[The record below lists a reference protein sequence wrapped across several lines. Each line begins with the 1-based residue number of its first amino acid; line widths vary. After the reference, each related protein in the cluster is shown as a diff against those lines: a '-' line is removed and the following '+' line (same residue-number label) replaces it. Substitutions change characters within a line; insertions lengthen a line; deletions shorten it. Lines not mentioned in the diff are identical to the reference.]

1 ALPLGSTP
9 EMTWADVWQYLGD
22 CVDLLMAA
30 STDERPEVA
39 RRAAK
44 RLPRILSQ
52 FIAQGHHVRGLPH
65 LRAIVDRVLSG
76 DDIFNVTELADSMT
90 WCRRALRGETNEGG
104 DDTNASVIAALTEL
118 IARLQR
124 ADFPTRMRLW
134 VGGWSLDLDNT
145 AAPSAT
151 SEQAIHSLAQEACN
165 QPALLTTHLVNWL
178 SIEAAQAGRFLH
190 YLGSL
195 DESGHFRQLIRQ
207 LGMRDNGAQGFMLY
221 IAGWCVRDQQSA
233 RGFFHEAASDD
244 RTSPKAILFGALEI
258 DEPDTGA
265 ERITRLLAGNR
276 IDNEQIEQVLAGR
289 WIQRVSDSALVPL
302 LELMAGSD
310 MEAAPQ
316 IPHLLF
322 FRLHERE
329 LTSGPLADF
338 AWRYLEA
345 HPVMN
350 RHLGNYYSDELA
362 ARLVPLD
369 TERGFALLDRLVR
382 DDRSGERWNPL
393 ASCPQLEFWNA
404 LTRVDRGRVLLTL
417 LEAARVGGDM
427 RWTVQ
432 WHLPNLVDLVRD
444 AALLGDYAIRGEEEA
459 FTVCEAITGGRPGF
473 WPIAFRLVDL

>member
-1 ALPLGSTP
+1 
-9 EMTWADVWQYLGD
+9 
-22 CVDLLMAA
+22 
-30 STDERPEVA
+30 
-39 RRAAK
+39 
-44 RLPRILSQ
+44 
-52 FIAQGHHVRGLPH
+52 
-65 LRAIVDRVLSG
+65 
-76 DDIFNVTELADSMT
+76 
-90 WCRRALRGETNEGG
+90 
-104 DDTNASVIAALTEL
+104 
-118 IARLQR
+118 
-124 ADFPTRMRLW
+124 
-134 VGGWSLDLDNT
+134 
-145 AAPSAT
+145 
-151 SEQAIHSLAQEACN
+151 
-165 QPALLTTHLVNWL
+165 
-178 SIEAAQAGRFLH
+178 
-190 YLGSL
+190 
-195 DESGHFRQLIRQ
+195 QLIRQ

-393 ASCPQLEFWNA
+393 ASRPQLEFWNA

-473 WPIAFRLVDL
+473 WPIAFRLVDLYPANQDLRRCLQRRVMQMGQIITGPSSEHDRRCLEDVRLARQLPNASAHVRAWLDEFASRLDQAYQEERRREADERVNRA